1 MSVVDDIK
9 ARLDV
14 VEVVSG
20 YVSLQ
25 KAGRNFKA
33 PCPFHTEKTPSF
45 IVNPGRQSWR
55 CFGACATGGDLFSF
69 VMRREGLD
77 FAGAIRLLAQK
88 AGVSLKPR
96 DENDR
101 SEKLYSVNQNAAKYY
116 QDFLRSSEGTT
127 GARYLRERGVDDDA
141 VEKFG
146 LGLSPDGWD
155 GLKTHLSE
163 LGFPEDLMVEAG
175 VIQQND
181 KGRSWDFFKGRLMFP
196 IRDARGR
203 VAGFG
208 ARALDDSMPKYLNT
222 SGTPVFDKRS
232 ILYGLHLA
240 SGPIRDQQI
249 GVVVEGYMDVI
260 AAHQHGYANVVAS
273 MGTALTERQVGSL
286 RGLGTDFVLALDPDA
301 AGQEAT
307 LRSLESSWR
316 VFDAWVMDNRRRS
329 VGALY
334 RRDPVNLRVAAL
346 PSGRDPDKLIREDS
360 AEWERIIADAEPV
373 SDFYIRAAVA
383 RFDVSTPQGKE
394 QAVRALAPVV
404 TSAEPVLQDH
414 YFDLLS
420 RTLGVSKDVL
430 KASISRPAVRG
441 RSGQGRAPP
450 GPSQAADITVS
461 ALAGGGEGRLE
472 DYTLSL
478 VLARPDLR
486 ESVQDFAPEHFHKSE
501 DREVFTRWL
510 ASSTIDDLR
519 LALDESLHDHLDYL
533 TREDLLAPDRQNYE
547 AALVQCLQRL
557 EERRSKEE
565 QEALVTTDDAS
576 VPPSRD
582 VEDQVADVNARL
594 KASFSQRAG

>member
-9 ARLDV
+9 TRLDV
-14 VEVVSG
+14 VEIVSG

-45 IVNPGRQSWR
+45 IVNPERQSWR

-69 VMRREGLD
+69 VMRQEGLD
-77 FAGAIRLLAQK
+77 FAGAIRLLAHK

-96 DENDR
+96 DGNDR
-101 SEKLYSVNQNAAKYY
+101 SEKLYSVNQSAAKYY
-116 QDFLRSSEGTT
+116 QDFLRSSDGTT

-141 VEKFG
+141 IEKFG

-155 GLKTHLSE
+155 GLRIHLSE
-163 LGFPEDLMVEAG
+163 LGFAQDLMVEAG
-175 VIQQND
+175 LLQQND

-196 IRDARGR
+196 IHDARGR

-222 SGTPVFDKRS
+222 SGTSVFDKRS

-240 SGPIRDQQI
+240 SGPIRDQRI

-260 AAHQHGYANVVAS
+260 AAHQHGYPNVVAS
-273 MGTALTERQVGSL
+273 MGTALTERQVRSL
-286 RGLGTDFVLALDPDA
+286 RGLGTNFVLALDPDA

-316 VFDAWVMDNRRRS
+316 VFDARVLDNRRRS

-334 RRDPVNLRVAAL
+334 SRDPVTLRVAAL
-346 PSGRDPDKLIREDS
+346 PSGRDPDRLIREDS
-360 AEWERIIADAEPV
+360 AEWQRIVADAEPV
-373 SDFYIRAAVA
+373 SDFYIRTAVA
-383 RFDVSTPQGKE
+383 HLDVSTPQGKE
-394 QAVRALAPVV
+394 QAVRVLAPVV

-420 RTLGVSKDVL
+420 KTLGVSKDVL

-441 RSGQGRAPP
+441 RSSQGRATS
-450 GPSQAADITVS
+450 GPSQAADITLS
-461 ALAGGGEGRLE
+461 ALAGGEGRLE

-478 VLARPDLR
+478 VLAMPDLR
-486 ESVQDFAPEHFHKSE
+486 ERVQDFAPEHFHKSE

-510 ASSTIDDLR
+510 ASSTIADLR

-533 TREDLLAPDRQNYE
+533 TGEGLLAPDRQNYE